1 MSLHLRQAERLH
13 EILVRR
19 FGAEVPSAEQILV
32 EVPRERKFGDFSS
45 NIALVLAKQV
55 KANPR
60 QLAAELAEDLA
71 ATDTIATASAAGPG
85 FINWTLTD
93 AAWQKTLAEIIQADS
108 NWIFRDLGQG
118 KAVNVEFVSANPTGP
133 LTVGHARG
141 AILGD
146 VLADVLQRFGWKVE
160 REYYINDAGNQID
173 TLADT
178 ILLRMREAEGEDIGE
193 IPRGLYPGEYLKPIG
208 VALAEQKDK
217 VLGTCADAEARRTAA
232 AAFAVEKIMQ
242 GVQADLTALGVRHDV
257 FTSDKALREAGAV
270 ERAIAV
276 LKERDLVYRGV
287 LEPPK
292 GEDPPED
299 WEPRQQ
305 LLFRA
310 TQFGDESDRP
320 LQRSNGDWT
329 YLAGDMAYHYDK
341 FTRSAEKLINVWG
354 ADHVGYIPRITSALA
369 ALSDSKANLRIVVCQ
384 LVRVLRDGR
393 EVRMSKREGSF
404 VTLGSVVEEVGRDA
418 LRFMLLTRKP
428 SAPLDFDLS
437 VVVKQSL
444 ENPLFYV
451 QYAHARACSVLRLAV
466 ETFPDMPHDPSSGEI
481 TKAAVQTADLSLLTA
496 DAEREV
502 IATLASAPQALEA
515 TLRALEPHRITAW
528 LRALAASFHG
538 MWQAGRADEN
548 SRFIVASDRS
558 LSEARLALVL
568 ATRDG
573 LGEVLRLLG
582 VTPADRL

>member
-13 EILVRR
+13 QILAHR
-19 FGAEVPSAEQILV
+19 FGAEVPSAEQILI

-60 QLAAELAEDLA
+60 QLAAELAEDLVGVEGVA
-71 ATDTIATASAAGPG
+71 SASAAGPG

-93 AAWQKTLAEIIQADS
+93 TAWQETLADIVSADAS
-108 NWIFRDLGQG
+108 WMFRNLGSG
-118 KAVNVEFVSANPTGP
+118 AAVNVEFVSANPTGP
-133 LTVGHARG
+133 LTIGHARG
-141 AILGD
+141 AVLGD
-146 VLADVLQRFGWKVE
+146 VLAELLQRFGWTVE
-160 REYYINDAGNQID
+160 REYYTNDAGNQID

-178 ILLRMREAEGEDIGE
+178 VLLRMAEAEGETIGE

-217 VLGTCADAEARRTAA
+217 VLGDCADDVARRAAA
-232 AAFAVEKIMQ
+232 AAFAVTEIMK
-242 GVQADLTALGVRHDV
+242 GVEADLMALGVRHDV
-257 FTSDKALREAGAV
+257 FTSDKALREGGAV
-270 ERAIAV
+270 ERAIAT
-276 LKERDLVYRGV
+276 LEERDLVYRGV

-292 GEDPPED
+292 GETPPED
-299 WEPRQQ
+299 WEPREQ

-341 FTRSAEKLINVWG
+341 FVRSAEKLINVWG
-354 ADHVGYIPRITSALA
+354 ADHIGYIPRITSALA
-369 ALSDSKANLRIVVCQ
+369 ALSDNKADLRIVVCQ

-451 QYAHARACSVLRLAV
+451 QYAHARACSVLRLAA
-466 ETFPDMPHDPSSGEI
+466 ETFPDMAHDSASGEI
-481 TKAAVQTADLSLLTA
+481 QRQAVQSADLSLLMA
-496 DAEREV
+496 PVEREV
-502 IATLASAPQALEA
+502 IATLAAAPQALEA
-515 TLRALEPHRITAW
+515 TLRALEPHRVTAW

-538 MWQAGRADEN
+538 MWQAGRTDEN
-548 SRFIVASDRS
+548 SRFIVSHDRAV
-558 LSEARLALVL
+558 SEARLALVL